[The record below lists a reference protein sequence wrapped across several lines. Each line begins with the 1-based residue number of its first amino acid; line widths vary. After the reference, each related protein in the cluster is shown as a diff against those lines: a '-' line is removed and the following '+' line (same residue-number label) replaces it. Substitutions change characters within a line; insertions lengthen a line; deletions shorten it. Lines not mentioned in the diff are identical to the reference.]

1 MRNENSNRGP
11 KNKATV
17 KYTVTE
23 MKKDCD
29 AHIIHRLNTTEKRI
43 FKLDF
48 LLVETSKIKKQT
60 TTTKN
65 MTENKMKN
73 SRTFKTCGKTAKG
86 LTYTYR
92 NMSKIKRKKNRRN
105 Y

>member
-1 MRNENSNRGP
+1 MRILTEEP

-23 MKKDCD
+23 MKNDCD
-29 AHIIHRLNTTEKRI
+29 AHIIHRLNTTEKRM

-48 LLVETSKIKKQT
+48 LLVENSKTKKQT
-60 TTTKN
+60 TTKK
-65 MTENKMKN
+65 MTENKMEN
-73 SRTFKTCGKTAKG
+73 TRTFKTCGKTAKG
-86 LTYTYR
+86 LTYTYG
-92 NMSKIKRKKNRRN
+92 NMSKRKRKKNRRN